1 MTKTMSVTQ
10 LRKNIFGVMD
20 ATRTNKQVTEIMLH
34 GEVIAEIRP
43 KTVEKIDWDQYKKD
57 LDKAVKHL
65 STMNWDDVD
74 KKFRKNFK
82 FRKW

>member
-10 LRKNIFGVMD
+10 LRKNIFDVMD
-20 ATRTNKQVTEIMLH
+20 ATKTNKQITEIMLH

-43 KTVEKIDWDQYKKD
+43 KVVESFDWEKWEKEMEEGVKY
-57 LDKAVKHL
+57 LRKAGWKE
-65 STMNWDDVD
+65 N
-74 KKFRKNFK
+74 KNFRKNFK